1 MIKTIKCKNIISEDF
16 DEFKEQ
22 INHYNFTGA
31 NISDTMYN
39 LTHCILLEEYGESN
53 IRYETAEN
61 FLNALS
67 FRFFDIAPIF
77 QKKFDIIANAINTES
92 EYFLTE
98 IKDFT
103 ENKNNTII
111 SNQNEYSKSA
121 ETPTTIK
128 ASTDFIDKYTNNANK
143 TDTSGR
149 SEERANI
156 SHQEQNANNILKK
169 IEELNNF
176 RSMLYNK
183 YAKEF
188 NNLFIQFI

>member
-1 MIKTIKCKNIISEDF
+1 MVETIKCKDIISDDLET
-16 DEFKEQ
+16 FKEQ
-22 INHYNFTGA
+22 ISHYNFTGA

-39 LTHCILLEEYGESN
+39 LTQCILLEEYGNSN

-67 FRFFDIAPIF
+67 FKIFDIAPIYE
-77 QKKFDIIANAINTES
+77 KKFDIIASAIDIES
-92 EYFLTE
+92 ENFITE
-98 IKDFT
+98 IKNFT
-103 ENKNNTII
+103 EDKSETITTQ
-111 SNQNEYSKSA
+111 QNEYTKNA

-128 ASTDFIDKYTNNANK
+128 ATTDFIDRYTNNASK
-143 TDTSGR
+143 ADTNGTSQDYGKL
-149 SEERANI
+149 EHKET
-156 SHQEQNANNILKK
+156 NANNIIKK
-169 IEELNNF
+169 IDELNNF

>member
-1 MIKTIKCKNIISEDF
+1 MLETIKCKDIISDDLET
-16 DEFKEQ
+16 FKEQ
-22 INHYNFTGA
+22 ISHYNFTGA
-31 NISDTMYN
+31 SISDTMYN
-39 LTHCILLEEYGESN
+39 LTQCILLEEYGNSN

-67 FRFFDIAPIF
+67 FKIFDIAPIYE
-77 QKKFDIIANAINTES
+77 KKFDIIASAIDTEN
-92 EYFLTE
+92 EYFIAE

-103 ENKNNTII
+103 EDKNNTII

-128 ASTDFIDKYTNNANK
+128 ATTDFVDRYTNNANK
-143 TDTSGR
+143 TDTNGR
-149 SEERANI
+149 SEERGKIAHKESNV
-156 SHQEQNANNILKK
+156 NNIIKK
-169 IEELNNF
+169 IDELNNF